1 MGQKQ
6 PKLKQDAVEEL
17 LNQTSFTETEIQDWY
32 KGFLK
37 ECPTGHLS
45 IDDFKRVYTKFFPYG
60 ESARFA
66 EYVFRTFDRNRD
78 GLVDFR
84 DFLSSLNVTN
94 HGDLSQKLRW
104 AFTMYDLDNDGY
116 ISKQDLIE
124 VLSAIYSMIGSA
136 VEFTDSEATPERRTE
151 KIFQLMDLDGDDRL
165 SLDEFINGVQCDK
178 LLIQLLTL
186 NTYPPHCYYQNQN
199 VYYSDFHTGSND
211 NKFSSTGNTYQLDDC
226 TNRTINDQSVS
237 KQHNIIS
244 DTSES

>member
-66 EYVFRTFDRNRD
+66 EYRFPVLIKCN
-78 GLVDFR
+78 
-84 DFLSSLNVTN
+84 N

-136 VEFTDSEATPERRTE
+136 VEFTDSEATPERRAE

-199 VYYSDFHTGSND
+199 VIIKFHYFFYLFIICKDLIVES
-211 NKFSSTGNTYQLDDC
+211 C
-226 TNRTINDQSVS
+226 TDVS
-237 KQHNIIS
+237 KFLCYIS
-244 DTSES
+244 VKCLKSLRFHMFKTSSLCDQLSKYL

>member
-17 LNQTSFTETEIQDWY
+17 LNQTSFTEAEIQDWY

-60 ESARFA
+60 ESSRFA

-78 GLVDFR
+78 GLIDFR

-94 HGDLSQKLRW
+94 RGDLSQKLRW

-116 ISKQDLIE
+116 ISRQDLVE
-124 VLSAIYSMIGSA
+124 VLTHIIPCTWDNLSILIRICLLT
-136 VEFTDSEATPERRTE
+136 EQKRTE
-151 KIFQLMDLDGDDRL
+151 KIFQLMDSDRDNRL
-165 SLDEFINGVQCDK
+165 SLDEFIDGVKCDK
-178 LLIQLLTL
+178 LLMRLLTFNTHPLHRQHSNNLVNGL
-186 NTYPPHCYYQNQN
+186 NGNKGLSYKNTRHHCHQSDNCTEKPIMNQ
-199 VYYSDFHTGSND
+199 S
-211 NKFSSTGNTYQLDDC
+211 L
-226 TNRTINDQSVS
+226 S
-237 KQHNIIS
+237 KQNIIH

>member
-37 ECPTGHLS
+37 ECPTGYLS

-60 ESARFA
+60 ESSRFA
-66 EYVFRTFDRNRD
+66 EYVFRTFDQNHD
-78 GLVDFR
+78 GLIDFR
-84 DFLSSLNVTN
+84 DFLSSLNITN
-94 HGDLSQKLRW
+94 RGDLSQKLRW

-124 VLSAIYSMIGSA
+124 VLTAIYAMVGSA
-136 VEFTDSEATPERRTE
+136 VEFNVTDSTPEKRAE
-151 KIFQLMDLDGDDRL
+151 KIFQLMDLDRDNRL
-165 SLDEFINGVQCDK
+165 SLDEFINGVKCDK
-178 LLIQLLTL
+178 LLMRLLTF
-186 NTYPPHCYYQNQN
+186 NTHPLHHQH
-199 VYYSDFHTGSND
+199 SDCLMNGSND
-211 NKFSSTGNTYQLDDC
+211 NKGWSCTDTHYNHQSNDYDNTAKPIV
-226 TNRTINDQSVS
+226 NQSFPKPNV
-237 KQHNIIS
+237 IP